1 MSKRQTFVMKTGTL
15 AFSNRLPQE
24 ERRAGMVS
32 SLPRL
37 PLFKAHIVCE
47 TEAHHP
53 APEAGYLRQL
63 SSALGTCLYFRTHFY
78 VASYLG
84 SVLFS

>member
-1 MSKRQTFVMKTGTL
+1 MKTGTL

-24 ERRAGMVS
+24 ERRAGIVS
-32 SLPRL
+32 SLPKL
-37 PLFKAHIVCE
+37 PLFKAHIVYE

-53 APEAGYLRQL
+53 APEVGYLRQL
-63 SSALGTCLYFRTHFY
+63 SSALGTCLHFGTRFY